1 MNGNSNLMRAI
12 RGPLVLITVGALF
25 AFDHFTEFTLGRTW
39 PALLIVL
46 GVLSLA
52 ERFTAKATVPEYPQY
67 PTQYTP
73 PPPPPG
79 STMQGP
85 QGGL

>member
-1 MNGNSNLMRAI
+1 MNGSPNLMRAI

-39 PALLIVL
+39 PSLLIVI
-46 GVLSLA
+46 GVLTLA
-52 ERFTAKATVPEYPQY
+52 ERFIAKSSPPPQYPQY

-73 PPPPPG
+73 PPQGPT
-79 STMQGP
+79 SQGP
-85 QGGL
+85 QGGI

>member
-1 MNGNSNLMRAI
+1 MNGNTNLMRAI
-12 RGPLVLITVGALF
+12 RGPLVLIAVGALF

-39 PALLIVL
+39 PALLIVI

-52 ERFTAKATVPEYPQY
+52 ERFTAKSSGPDYPQY

-73 PPPPPG
+73 PPPPGP
-79 STMQGP
+79 TMQGP
-85 QGGL
+85 QGGI